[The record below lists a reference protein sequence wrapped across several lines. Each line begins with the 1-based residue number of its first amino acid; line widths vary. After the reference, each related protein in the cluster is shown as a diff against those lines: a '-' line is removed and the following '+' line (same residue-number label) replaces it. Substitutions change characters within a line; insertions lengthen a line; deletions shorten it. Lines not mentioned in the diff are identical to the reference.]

1 MNGCRTGYAT
11 VCALLMTVALMGVR
25 QVVVCTIDNLS
36 RPLVTSSATRVQFLM
51 VLLGVLG
58 GGAIAF
64 GFAGLVLGPEIVAVI
79 SALWVEATA
88 RKPEDK

>member
-58 GGAIAF
+58 GGVRLHS
-64 GFAGLVLGPEIVAVI
+64 GSPGWSLGRK
-79 SALWVEATA
+79 LW
-88 RKPEDK
+88 R